1 MASFC
6 ANCGSPLGATSA
18 FCPGC
23 GNPVG
28 NRPTPATPPPP
39 QASAYSAPIAPAP
52 KSASAMK
59 LVLVLLCVL
68 VFLGAAV
75 VGGVIYA
82 AHRVKQAVVQ
92 KAAENGVDLNSITSS
107 LPSTSDVRRNLP
119 KVCDLLTKDEVSQM
133 IGEPIDRAEPRDLSC
148 VYYGPPGLTAKLA
161 QDNVTNSIQRSRNP
175 HTELSG
181 SEVANSVE
189 QTINSLG
196 TQPGAIDS
204 ELPLLIISLD
214 ADGKAQMTAIAAS
227 KAIFGGIGRQA
238 GEKGSGFGADIPG
251 LGDKA
256 IRIPKLGLNVLKGTT
271 LIRVIA
277 GPFPDPDEKTIALV
291 RAILPKL

>member
-1 MASFC
+1 
-6 ANCGSPLGATSA
+6 
-18 FCPGC
+18 
-23 GNPVG
+23 
-28 NRPTPATPPPP
+28 
-39 QASAYSAPIAPAP
+39 
-52 KSASAMK
+52 MK
-59 LVLVLLCVL
+59 FVLVLLCVL
-68 VFLGAAV
+68 VFFGVAV

-107 LPSTSDVRRNLP
+107 LPSSSDVRRTLP
-119 KVCDLLTKDEVSQM
+119 KVCDLLTKDEVSQL
-133 IGEPIDRAEPRDLSC
+133 IGEPVDHLQPQELSC

-161 QDNVTNSIQRSRNP
+161 QDNVTAGIQRARTSN
-175 HTELSG
+175 TEHNAN
-181 SEVANSVE
+181 EIANSVE

-196 TQPGAIDS
+196 AQPGAVDS
-204 ELPLLIISLD
+204 ELPLLIVSLD

-227 KAIFGGIGRQA
+227 KAIFGGIGRKA
-238 GEKGSGFGADIPG
+238 GEKDSGFGADIPN

-271 LIRVIA
+271 FVRVIA
-277 GPFPDPDEKTIALV
+277 GPFPDPDEKTIAVV